1 MIKII
6 KTMLNLSQID
16 CSCGPGSAKGPFPDL
31 VTVPISEEDTQGF
44 HHHRHHH
51 HCHHH
56 QRLKNQ
62 CQHFHHYR
70 FTLGHLE
77 PNDQGTKSLGA
88 FTLIISVISVIII
101 VIITIFILAILNL
114 MIRESRVCWSV
125 LLSEAALHR
134 LAGKRFHYK
143 VSTNKLETKNQF
155 EIDFLIFKFKII
167 LHRLAWK

>member
-1 MIKII
+1 MTKII

-51 HCHHH
+51 RHHH

-70 FTLGHLE
+70 FILGHLE
-77 PNDQGTKSLGA
+77 PNDQGTRSLQA
-88 FTLIISVISVIII
+88 CNLIIRVVIII
-101 VIITIFILAILNL
+101 IAINNII
-114 MIRESRVCWSV
+114 MIASQSSVSSLSSLSV
-125 LLSEAALHR
+125 LCWP
-134 LAGKRFHYK
+134 
-143 VSTNKLETKNQF
+143 
-155 EIDFLIFKFKII
+155 I
-167 LHRLAWK
+167 

>member
-51 HCHHH
+51 RHHHHCHHH

-62 CQHFHHYR
+62 CQHCHHYR
-70 FTLGHLE
+70 FILGQLE
-77 PNDQGTKSLGA
+77 PNDQGTTSLQA
-88 FTLIISVISVIII
+88 CTHQRRHHHQCHHHHRHHCVSIISVVIVIII
-101 VIITIFILAILNL
+101 GFILAI
-114 MIRESRVCWSV
+114 MIS
-125 LLSEAALHR
+125 
-134 LAGKRFHYK
+134 
-143 VSTNKLETKNQF
+143 
-155 EIDFLIFKFKII
+155 
-167 LHRLAWK
+167 